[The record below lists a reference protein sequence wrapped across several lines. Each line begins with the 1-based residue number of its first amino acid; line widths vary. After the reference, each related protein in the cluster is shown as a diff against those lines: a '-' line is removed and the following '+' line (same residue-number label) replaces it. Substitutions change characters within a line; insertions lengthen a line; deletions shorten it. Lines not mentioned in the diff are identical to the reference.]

1 VSFAARFGVLRWWI
15 VVAIAIG
22 IGLMGGPVAPLVVWA
37 ISILLLPLALVAGG
51 IAVVLYAFGPKKE
64 K

>member
-1 VSFAARFGVLRWWI
+1 MRWWI